1 MKIEWRETLRHGL
14 LVVAFCFAV
23 AAIISAI
30 WPDKSYLHHLGY
42 SILIGTL
49 IWLVIEF
56 GRYPLRRPQD
66 PGGWPRGWR
75 GIALSATGIVVG
87 YYAGSALGDWLI
99 GGGTGAVTMMAESE
113 HDQRVSLI
121 ITVMAGVL
129 GSYFFYS
136 RGHSS
141 ALAARVTA
149 AERDA
154 TEARLKLL
162 ETQLEPHML
171 FNTLANLR
179 VLIATDPT
187 RAIAM
192 LDRLNNYLRATLSG
206 SRALTHPLSAEFER
220 LGDYL
225 SLMAVRMGS
234 RLRFSLDLPA
244 ELAGELVPPLILQPL
259 VENSIR
265 HGLEPKV
272 EGGEIVVRA
281 RRTDGMLML
290 IEVSDTGI
298 GIDIDEATAL
308 AAANDPGGSFGL
320 GHIRERL
327 ATVYGPRGQLEIGAL
342 PTGGTRAVVHIPL
355 NRP

>member
-1 MKIEWRETLRHGL
+1 MKIDWRDVLRHGL
-14 LVVAFCFAV
+14 LVVAFCFAI
-23 AAIISAI
+23 AAVISII

-42 SILIGTL
+42 SLCIGPM

-56 GRYPLRRPQD
+56 GRFPLRRPQD
-66 PGGWPRGWR
+66 PGGWPQGWR
-75 GIALSATGIVVG
+75 GVVLTLLGIVVG

-99 GGGTGAVTMMAESE
+99 GGGNAVVGAGGSRRDE
-113 HDQRVSLI
+113 RVSLV
-121 ITVMAGVL
+121 ITVFAGVM

-141 ALAARVTA
+141 ALAARASA

-154 TEARLKLL
+154 SEARLKLL

-179 VLIATDPT
+179 VLIATDPP
-187 RAIAM
+187 RAVDM

-206 SRALTHPLSAEFER
+206 SRVLAHPLSAEFER

-225 SLMAVRMGS
+225 ALMAVRMGD
-234 RLRFSLDLPA
+234 RLRFRLELPP
-244 ELAGELVPPLILQPL
+244 ELAGHPVPPLILQPL

-272 EGGEIVVRA
+272 EGGEVAVRA
-281 RRTDGMLML
+281 RCSEDGTSLV
-290 IEVSDTGI
+290 IEVTDTGV
-298 GIDIDEATAL
+298 GIDEAQL
-308 AAANDPGGSFGL
+308 ASIAGDGNGSFGL

-327 ATVYGPRGQLEIGAL
+327 ATVYGPRGRLEFGAL
-342 PTGGTRAVVHIPL
+342 PGGGTRAIVHMPL
-355 NRP
+355 NP

>member
-1 MKIEWRETLRHGL
+1 MKIDWRDVLRHGL
-14 LVVAFCFAV
+14 LVVAFCFAI
-23 AAIISAI
+23 AAVINSI
-30 WPDKSYLHHLGY
+30 WPNKSYLQHLGY
-42 SILIGTL
+42 SMCIGLL

-56 GRYPLRRPQD
+56 GRYPLRRPTD
-66 PGGWPRGWR
+66 PGGWPHGWR
-75 GIALSATGIVVG
+75 GGALTVAGIVVG

-99 GGGTGAVTMMAESE
+99 GGGSGAISSGEVQ
-113 HDQRVSLI
+113 HDQRVSLA
-121 ITVMAGVL
+121 ITVLAGVL
-129 GSYFFYS
+129 GSYWFYS
-136 RGHSS
+136 RGHNS
-141 ALAARVTA
+141 ALAARVSA

-154 TEARLKLL
+154 SEARLKLL

-179 VLIATDPT
+179 VLIAVDPP

-225 SLMAVRMGS
+225 ALMAVRMGE
-234 RLRFSLDLPA
+234 RLRFSLDLPP
-244 ELAGELVPPLILQPL
+244 ELAGQQVPPLILQPL

-281 RRTDGMLML
+281 RLSDDGTSMLV
-290 IEVSDTGI
+290 EASDTGV
-298 GIDIDEATAL
+298 GID
-308 AAANDPGGSFGL
+308 AAAAQAAADDPGGSFGL
-320 GHIRERL
+320 GHVRERL
-327 ATVYGPRGQLEIGAL
+327 ATVYGARGRLDIGPL
-342 PTGGTRAVVHIPL
+342 PGGGTRAVVHIPL

>member
-1 MKIEWRETLRHGL
+1 MMKIDWRDILRHGL
-14 LVVAFCFAV
+14 LVVAFCFAI
-23 AAIISAI
+23 AAVINSI
-30 WPDKSYLHHLGY
+30 WPHKSYVQHLGY
-42 SILIGTL
+42 SMCIGLL

-75 GIALSATGIVVG
+75 GGALTVAGIVVG

-99 GGGTGAVTMMAESE
+99 GGGSGAISSADAQ
-113 HDQRVSLI
+113 HDQRVSLA
-121 ITVMAGVL
+121 ITVLAGAL
-129 GSYFFYS
+129 GSYWFYS

-141 ALAARVTA
+141 ALAARVSA

-154 TEARLKLL
+154 SEARLKLL

-179 VLIATDPT
+179 VLIATDPP

-225 SLMAVRMGS
+225 ALMAVRMGE
-234 RLRFSLDLPA
+234 RLRFRLDLPP
-244 ELAGELVPPLILQPL
+244 ELAGQLVPPLILQPL

-281 RRTDGMLML
+281 QRSDDGALMR

-298 GIDIDEATAL
+298 GIHDAPS
-308 AAANDPGGSFGL
+308 AAADASSSFGL
-320 GHIRERL
+320 GHVRERL
-327 ATVYGPRGQLEIGAL
+327 ATVYGAPGRLDIGPL
-342 PTGGTRAVVHIPL
+342 PGGGTRAIVQIPL

>member
-1 MKIEWRETLRHGL
+1 MKIDWRDILRHGL
-14 LVVAFCFAV
+14 LVVAFCFAI
-23 AAIISAI
+23 AAIINTI
-30 WPDKSYLHHLGY
+30 WPNKSYLQHLGY
-42 SILIGTL
+42 SICIGTL

-66 PGGWPRGWR
+66 PGGWPHGWR
-75 GIALSATGIVVG
+75 GGALTVAGIVVG
-87 YYAGSALGDWLI
+87 YYGGSALGDWLI
-99 GGGTGAVTMMAESE
+99 GGGTGAISSTEVQ
-113 HDQRVSLI
+113 HDQRVSLA
-121 ITVMAGVL
+121 ITVLAGAL
-129 GSYFFYS
+129 GSYWFYS

-141 ALAARVTA
+141 ALAARVSA

-154 TEARLKLL
+154 SEARLKLL

-179 VLIATDPT
+179 VLIATDPP

-225 SLMAVRMGS
+225 ALMAVRMGD
-234 RLRFSLDLPA
+234 RLRFRLELPP
-244 ELAGELVPPLILQPL
+244 ELADRQVPPLILQPL

-272 EGGEIVVRA
+272 EGGEVVVRA
-281 RRTDGMLML
+281 QCSADGALML
-290 IEVSDTGI
+290 IEVSDTGV
-298 GIDIDEATAL
+298 GIDDAQAKV
-308 AAANDPGGSFGL
+308 AANDDDASFGL
-320 GHIRERL
+320 SHVRERL
-327 ATVYGPRGQLEIGAL
+327 TTVYGTRGQLEFGAL
-342 PTGGTRAVVHIPL
+342 PSGGTRAIVHIPL
-355 NRP
+355 NP